1 MTASHAPVPQY
12 SPRDESDL
20 LWYFGPG
27 QTAFERSTMGGML
40 ERAEAFG
47 SVTYTWP
54 MEPVLTAAGVCI
66 GHRSAITARPTAE
79 THEVSGYVPDD
90 RVLERYAHVSRLVM
104 LVERR
109 SQLSATVLA
118 LYFGESGNRWALGT
132 TGHGRV
138 GALYHLTDK
147 GRALV
152 AAASAEPNAIQIPA
166 PQRLEVIAAVHKAQ
180 PRAKAAEE
188 RAMALAKCCRQAEQ
202 LEKEA
207 RAAWHDAKLQL
218 G

>member
-1 MTASHAPVPQY
+1 MTATPAPVPQY
-12 SPRDESDL
+12 SPREETDL

-27 QTAFERSTMGGML
+27 QAVFERSTMGSML

-47 SVTYTWP
+47 SVTHAWP

-90 RVLERYAHVSRLVM
+90 QVLTRYAHVSKIML

-109 SQLSATVLA
+109 SALAATVLA
-118 LYFGESGNRWALGT
+118 LYFGEAGNRWALGT

-138 GALYHLTDK
+138 GALYHLTEK

-152 AAASAEPNAIQIPA
+152 AAASTEPNTIQIPA
-166 PQRLEVIAAVHKAQ
+166 PQRLEVLAAVNK
-180 PRAKAAEE
+180 AKATEE
-188 RAMALAKCCRQAEQ
+188 RSMALAKCCRQAEH
-202 LEKEA
+202 LEREA
-207 RAAWHDAKLQL
+207 RAAWHDAKKQL